1 MLLGRKRVK
10 IKIRTRKTLALVLS
24 YPNPP
29 YIALSLHRADME
41 YLLAN
46 SFLLYH
52 PADTAKFQIAWIV
65 TKHTV
70 MCKTIEPPLCIY
82 ILVQMDPTFL

>member
-1 MLLGRKRVK
+1 
-10 IKIRTRKTLALVLS
+10 
-24 YPNPP
+24 
-29 YIALSLHRADME
+29 ME

-52 PADTAKFQIAWIV
+52 PADTAKFQIAWIA